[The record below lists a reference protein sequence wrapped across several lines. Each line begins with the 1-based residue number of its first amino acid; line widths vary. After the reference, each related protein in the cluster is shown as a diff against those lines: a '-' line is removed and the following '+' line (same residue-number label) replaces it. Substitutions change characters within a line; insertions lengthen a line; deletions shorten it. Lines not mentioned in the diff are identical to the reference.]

1 MMNSEQL
8 ASHITVGPR
17 GLPRERVRGKKRPKP
32 LKDTA
37 VGKVFPFSET
47 LFLFLTPF
55 SAVGNGVR
63 NPLGINSNH

>member
-1 MMNSEQL
+1 MESRAVMNSEQL

-37 VGKVFPFSET
+37 VGRVFLS
-47 LFLFLTPF
+47 
-55 SAVGNGVR
+55 VR
-63 NPLGINSNH
+63 HYFYF